1 MKYKVKASCN
11 LSLRVKK
18 KQPSPRAQAV
28 CRPPPP
34 PLAVPVK
41 KKQLSPRGHVVRR
54 LQSATMRPSMYAIG
68 GSGRAYERWREEQ
81 RNTRVQLY
89 TCGFHEMGCPKRWVG
104 MAVLLR
110 CGVRADSEMDC
121 TVFKTRAQESVGK
134 CTGEHVAILKEMC
147 QHTEQLDACFRLLQD
162 TIFVIPKTQSTAA
175 RMDPLV
181 SSYHAPTGSI
191 GQGPWPGSWT
201 IFYVGL
207 VGLRS
212 MGRFTSAR
220 QIAAGLIVRMGVVG
234 RAVRIARKS
243 WLSLSGHT
251 TGTILQRPDIKMEPA
266 DLGVM
271 IVSLHV

>member
-89 TCGFHEMGCPKRWVG
+89 TCGFHEMGCPKRCVG

-162 TIFVIPKTQSTAA
+162 TIF
-175 RMDPLV
+175 RHFEDPECGSKDGPIGILV
-181 SSYHAPTGSI
+181 SCSDGKHRSRALARLLDYILRRLGGFTVDGPIHLCSTDCGRLNCPHGCCWAGGKDSTEKLALFEWAYHRYNIA
-191 GQGPWPGSWT
+191 
-201 IFYVGL
+201 
-207 VGLRS
+207 
-212 MGRFTSAR
+212 TSR
-220 QIAAGLIVRMGVVG
+220 Y
-234 RAVRIARKS
+234 KN
-243 WLSLSGHT
+243 
-251 TGTILQRPDIKMEPA
+251 GTC
-266 DLGVM
+266 
-271 IVSLHV
+271 